1 MDEKEM
7 VERSIMDVVLDMGVG
22 VLVVEEEEA
31 EAEEG

>member
-22 VLVVEEEEA
+22 MLVVEEEA
-31 EAEEG
+31 EG

>member
-22 VLVVEEEEA
+22 VLVVEEG
-31 EAEEG
+31 EGEG